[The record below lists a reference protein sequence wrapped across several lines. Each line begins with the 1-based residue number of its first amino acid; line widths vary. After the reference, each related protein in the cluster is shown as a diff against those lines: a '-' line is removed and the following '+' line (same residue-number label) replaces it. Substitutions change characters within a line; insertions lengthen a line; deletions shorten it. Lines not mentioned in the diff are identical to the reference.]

1 MATAEP
7 RTKAMLAIRR
17 NMRKKAA
24 GQYSKMSAADRQ
36 RLNSG
41 LDNKVNTARKVPKL
55 SGAKPSITTS
65 RVKDSTGRET
75 IRVGPDT
82 RVTGKQGSTVL
93 NKKPNDP
100 RTLSMIKTESKNKK
114 DAKKA
119 AIKKSLA
126 STGRTGPKKEYVSS
140 TPILRKNLTQSEINE
155 IISLWQKMPPKAKER
170 TELEIKN
177 SSTPEEWKRY
187 ESIINQ
193 KNAQTNEN
201 QMSKTRREDAAKEEA
216 RQAAN
221 ADEAKREGVRE
232 KRTTRI
238 QISDARRTQENNSSR
253 PVAHPKGEKGRSRS
267 AQETADTDFKKTGG
281 EGKYIKPAEDSVRGK
296 LNRKIADAKKA
307 AMRYYNDAVRAKALK
322 EGEISIAQERA
333 IFRAKVKA
341 TAAAKA
347 TETEREAARAS
358 GSGQDSRSAS
368 MRRTRARIANTG
380 VGQNVRGTG
389 VGIGGGTLKEMR

>member
-1 MATAEP
+1 MSAADEVSS
-7 RTKAMLAIRR
+7 KLMLAIRR
-17 NMRKKAA
+17 NHRKALASMPKNKVSSKDAVLAA
-24 GQYSKMSAADRQ
+24 KQLAKSPQGRQ
-36 RLNSG
+36 RQ
-41 LDNKVNTARKVPKL
+41 VPK
-55 SGAKPSITTS
+55 SPDKPDNI
-65 RVKDSTGRET
+65 RPST
-75 IRVGPDT
+75 I
-82 RVTGKQGSTVL
+82 L
-93 NKKPNDP
+93 NKKPNEP
-100 RTLSMIKTESKNKK
+100 RTLSQGLSEKSRRET
-114 DAKKA
+114 AATKA
-119 AIKKSLA
+119 LRKSLA
-126 STGRTGPKKEYVSS
+126 STGRTKPKKEITQPEIRKIIRSS
-140 TPILRKNLTQSEINE
+140 KSSKNPRS
-155 IISLWQKMPPKAKER
+155 A
-170 TELEIKN
+170 LEIRK
-177 SSTPEEWKRY
+177 SLEGKVVRTGDRIFMDAWKY
-187 ESIINQ
+187 VESRINQ
-193 KNAQTNEN
+193 SNAQTGEN
-201 QMSKTRREDAAKEEA
+201 TISKSRREAAAKEEA

-253 PVAHPKGEKGRSRS
+253 PVAHPEGEKGRSRS
-267 AQETADTDFKKTGG
+267 AQETADADYKKTGG
-281 EGKYIKPAEDSVRGK
+281 QDTLIKPAEDSVRGK
-296 LNRKIADAKKA
+296 LNKKIADAKKA

-380 VGQNVRGTG
+380 VGQSMRGVG

>member
-24 GQYSKMSAADRQ
+24 GQYSKMSAADRRQ
-36 RLNSG
+36 AVILASKLASAPNGR
-41 LDNKVNTARKVPKL
+41 ARKVPK
-55 SGAKPSITTS
+55 PSNKSNNIT
-65 RVKDSTGRET
+65 
-75 IRVGPDT
+75 PD
-82 RVTGKQGSTVL
+82 TVL

-100 RTLSMIKTESKNKK
+100 RTLSMIKTESSRKR
-114 DAKKA
+114 DTEKA
-119 AIKKSLA
+119 ALRKSLA
-126 STGRTGPKKEYVSS
+126 STGRTGPKKES
-140 TPILRKNLTQSEINE
+140 TQPVTVPKKSLTQSEINK
-155 IISLWQKMPPKAKER
+155 IIKTPR
-170 TELEIKN
+170 TALEIKKFLEGKVVR
-177 SSTPEEWKRY
+177 TGDRILMDAWKY
-187 ESIINQ
+187 VESRINQ
-193 KNAQTNEN
+193 KNAQTGEN
-201 QMSKTRREDAAKEEA
+201 TISKSRREAAAKEEA
-216 RQAAN
+216 RQAAS
-221 ADEAKREGVRE
+221 ADETKREGVRE

-253 PVAHPKGEKGRSRS
+253 PVAHPEGEKGRSRS
-267 AQETADTDFKKTGG
+267 AQETADADYKKTGG
-281 EGKYIKPAEDSVRGK
+281 QDTLIKPAEDSVRGK
-296 LNRKIADAKKA
+296 LNKKIADAKKA